1 MVHLRR
7 GIAHTYLHSRY
18 RIRLMASIDT
28 LHGRDLLQWPR
39 VPIWTQWQRIR
50 QDGVQGE
57 L

>member
-28 LHGRDLLQWPR
+28 LHGRDLLQWPW